1 MTRLLLLTNDD
12 GYTSPGLQAL
22 WQALDTSFETLVI
35 APKRQRSWISK
46 AITNPGP
53 LRLHTQTVN
62 SKSVFVLDDG
72 MPADCTNIGLFHLCP
87 RRPDMVVSGINIGPN
102 FTSSLTLAS
111 GTVGGAL
118 EAAMNGVFG
127 LAVGFDLDMEIY
139 QKLEAGQAQES
150 LDLFMPA
157 ARIVS
162 AFVEYLLANP
172 CPPEVKLINLI
183 IPQHLAE
190 PLRIL
195 ACHPQ
200 PYDYGSIFIRKGDEF
215 TNRSVGFLEDQA
227 QIEAMS
233 DVWAVRQ
240 GWVAAVAYG
249 RSLETVNIDTNHFGE
264 IKL

>member
-1 MTRLLLLTNDD
+1 MTGLLLLTNDD
-12 GYTSPGLQAL
+12 GYTSPGLRAL
-22 WQALDTSFETLVI
+22 WQTLDESFETLVI

-53 LRLHTQTVN
+53 LRLQTEIVDA
-62 SKSVFVLDDG
+62 KKVHVLDDG
-72 MPADCTNIGLFHLCP
+72 MPADCTNIGLFHVCP
-87 RRPDMVVSGINIGPN
+87 RKPDMVVSGINIGPN
-102 FTSSLTLAS
+102 FTSSLTVAS

-127 LAVGFDLDMEIY
+127 LAVGFDLDRELY
-139 QKLEAGQAQES
+139 QQLEAGQAQKR

-157 ARIVS
+157 ARIVR
-162 AFVEYLLANP
+162 AFAEHLLANP

-227 QIEAMS
+227 QIELMS

-249 RSLETVNIDTNHFGE
+249 RGLETVNMDAEHFGA
-264 IKL
+264 IHL

>member
-1 MTRLLLLTNDD
+1 MTGLLLLTNDD
-12 GYTSPGLQAL
+12 GYTSPGLRAL
-22 WQALDTSFETLVI
+22 WQVLDESFETLVI

-53 LRLHTQTVN
+53 LRLQTENVDG
-62 SKSVFVLDDG
+62 KTVHVLDDG
-72 MPADCTNIGLFHLCP
+72 MPADCTNIGLFHVCP
-87 RRPDMVVSGINIGPN
+87 HKPAMVVSGINIGPN

-127 LAVGFDLDMEIY
+127 LAVGFDLDIELNH
-139 QKLEAGQAQES
+139 QLEAGQAQDQIE
-150 LDLFMPA
+150 LFMPA
-157 ARIVS
+157 ARIVR
-162 AFVEYLLANP
+162 AFVEHLLANP

-190 PLRIL
+190 PLKIV
-195 ACHPQ
+195 ACYPQ
-200 PYDYGSIFIRKGDEF
+200 PYDYGSVFIRKGDEF
-215 TNRSVGFLEDQA
+215 YNRSIGFLEDQA
-227 QIEAMS
+227 SIQPMS

-249 RSLETVNIDTNHFGE
+249 RSLETVKMDADHFGA
-264 IKL
+264 INI